1 MQAHDLA
8 SSVEALM
15 PFVPARDFETSK
27 RFYADLGFKVR
38 PIGSD
43 LAEVSLGEH
52 GFLLQ
57 NYYVAQ
63 WADNFMFHIRV
74 SDLNRWWD
82 HIASLD
88 LPERYSVPAPRPPKL
103 ESWGLNEVHVIDPAG
118 VLWHFA
124 ERPSSA
130 EKTSA

>member
-1 MQAHDLA
+1 MESDDLA
-8 SSVEALM
+8 GSVQALM
-15 PFVPARDFETSK
+15 AFVPAKDLEVSK

-38 PIGSD
+38 PISAD
-43 LAEVSLGEH
+43 LAAVTIGQH

-63 WADNFMFHIRV
+63 WADNFIFHLLV
-74 SDLNRWWD
+74 TGLDAWWKQ
-82 HIASLD
+82 ISSLD
-88 LPERYSVPAPRPPKL
+88 LPSRYAVPAPRAPKL

-124 ERPSSA
+124 ERPSPPGA
-130 EKTSA
+130 